1 MKRVQAWIIIGILTM
16 LCGCSWFGGKNVR
29 SQSPDD
35 KESTK
40 KKRLVGDLAVPYGLY
55 PVRIEAI
62 GLVTG
67 LKATGSD
74 PPPSPQRTELLDEM
88 RANGVENPDKILKT
102 NSTSLVLVQAVLRPG
117 IQAGERFDVEFRVPN
132 HSDTTSLR
140 GGYLLEVR
148 LRELAALGG
157 QYHEGSVLAMAEG
170 PVLVDPSADPKKDRT
185 MATRGR
191 ALGAGYAKKSRPLGL
206 VLKPG
211 SQNIMNSSRVANAVN
226 KRFNIYEGGSKVG
239 VAKAKTDQYVELV
252 VHPRYK
258 DNINRYVQVVRAVA
272 ISETPSERLE
282 RLNRLSDEILDRET
296 AAFAALQLEAIN
308 QDGMPALLKAVE
320 SSDPEVRFYAAEAL
334 AYLDRH
340 EAVDPLAEAAEK
352 EPALRVHAL
361 TALSAMQDPAAF
373 DQLKDMLSL
382 PSAETR
388 YGAFR
393 SLWTMNNRDPFVRGD
408 VFGDQFHYHS
418 LDVSGPAMIHV
429 TRSRLQE
436 VVLFGKDQTFKTPM
450 KLQAGNQI
458 IVKGEESGE
467 VTVSKF
473 SVKEADQ
480 KRFVSNKVDEVIR
493 AIAELGGTYPD
504 VVQAL
509 QEAKAAGALTSR
521 FEVDTLPEAGRT
533 YERVAKNDLTN
544 ATSNGKSKKS
554 GGKLS
559 TKIASPAPELFVKKD
574 SDITF
579 KDVKKPK
586 KDNSEEGDEEDKK
599 ETKSGFLDK
608 MKWWDSK
615 KEKTE
620 AESDT

>member
-1 MKRVQAWIIIGILTM
+1 
-16 LCGCSWFGGKNVR
+16 
-29 SQSPDD
+29 
-35 KESTK
+35 
-40 KKRLVGDLAVPYGLY
+40 
-55 PVRIEAI
+55 
-62 GLVTG
+62 
-67 LKATGSD
+67 
-74 PPPSPQRTELLDEM
+74 
-88 RANGVENPDKILKT
+88 
-102 NSTSLVLVQAVLRPG
+102 
-117 IQAGERFDVEFRVPN
+117 
-132 HSDTTSLR
+132 
-140 GGYLLEVR
+140 
-148 LRELAALGG
+148 
-157 QYHEGSVLAMAEG
+157 
-170 PVLVDPSADPKKDRT
+170 
-185 MATRGR
+185 
-191 ALGAGYAKKSRPLGL
+191 
-206 VLKPG
+206 
-211 SQNIMNSSRVANAVN
+211 
-226 KRFNIYEGGSKVG
+226 
-239 VAKAKTDQYVELV
+239 
-252 VHPRYK
+252 
-258 DNINRYVQVVRAVA
+258 
-272 ISETPSERLE
+272 
-282 RLNRLSDEILDRET
+282 
-296 AAFAALQLEAIN
+296 
-308 QDGMPALLKAVE
+308 
-320 SSDPEVRFYAAEAL
+320 
-334 AYLDRH
+334 
-340 EAVDPLAEAAEK
+340 
-352 EPALRVHAL
+352 
-361 TALSAMQDPAAF
+361 MQDPAAF

-533 YERVAKNDLTN
+533 YERVAKNDMTN
-544 ATSNGKSKKS
+544 ATSKGKSKKS
-554 GGKLS
+554 DGKLS

-586 KDNSEEGDEEDKK
+586 KDSSEEGGKEDKK
-599 ETKSGFLDK
+599 ETNNGFLDK